1 MKSVENLRKRLIKLC
16 NEKFKTKKITCKDIS
31 KKMNIEEKSVEK
43 FFKNDNNA
51 KLDTV
56 IKILS
61 CLDSELSIK
70 MVK

>member
-1 MKSVENLRKRLIKLC
+1 MKSVENLRKRFIKLC

-31 KKMNIEEKSVEK
+31 KKMSIEEKSVEK

-70 MVK
+70 AVK